1 MFYWETRPCTHRSQF
16 VDGSLVVILLF
27 ITLIETTTGRAG
39 EAREREWF
47 VYESNGKFKS
57 IVIVFLSMIYSL
69 EGQGKDSEH
78 DMSRRVCR
86 LFSSQH

>member
-39 EAREREWF
+39 EARERERVVCVRVEWQ
-47 VYESNGKFKS
+47 V
-57 IVIVFLSMIYSL
+57 
-69 EGQGKDSEH
+69 QEH
-78 DMSRRVCR
+78 RNCIFINDILVGGAGER
-86 LFSSQH
+86 